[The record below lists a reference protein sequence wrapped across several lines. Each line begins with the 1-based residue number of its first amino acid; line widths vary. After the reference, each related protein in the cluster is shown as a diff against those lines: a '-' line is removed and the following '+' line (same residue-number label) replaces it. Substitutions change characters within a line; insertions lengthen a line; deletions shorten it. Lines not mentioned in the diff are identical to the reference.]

1 MTSAVA
7 SIGVTLADAPRG
19 SPLYGEALRLREAL
33 LRKPLGLTV
42 TDEEL
47 ADDARRRHFC
57 ALANGAVIATVSM
70 RPLGAHT
77 LQLRQ
82 MAVAPEWRGKGVG
95 ARLLAHAEAW
105 ARSQEYAFI
114 ILNARIG
121 AEGFYA
127 KHGYV
132 AQGEPFEENTIPHI
146 RMTKRIW
153 EEQQR

>member
-1 MTSAVA
+1 MSNAVA

-57 ALANGAVIATVSM
+57 ALANGALIATVSM

-105 ARSQEYAFI
+105 ARSQEYAYI

-153 EEQQR
+153 EELHR